1 MAENVVV
8 ELARTDDLD
17 DIVAQW
23 SALVASQRDFGS
35 HIRAEGNLTAA
46 RDVLGQHVAADRVA
60 VARPLPGFDDRSS
73 AEQILGFVTFYV
85 ETGLYEQTETR
96 GIVENI
102 YVIPDARGR
111 GVGSA
116 LLKDAEDR
124 LIERGAEV
132 GALSVLAGNQD
143 GQEFYRSH
151 GYEPHRITVERAFD
165 LD

>member
-1 MAENVVV
+1 MGENVVV
-8 ELARTDDLD
+8 ELATTDDLD
-17 DIVAQW
+17 DLVTHW
-23 SALVASQRDFGS
+23 SALVASQREFGS
-35 HIRAEGNLTAA
+35 HIRAEGNHTAA
-46 RDVLGQHVAADRVA
+46 RDVLGQHIAADRVA
-60 VARPLPGFDDRSS
+60 VARPLPGFDDRMRTD
-73 AEQILGFVTFYV
+73 QTLGFVTFYI

-132 GALSVLAGNQD
+132 GALSVLAANQN
-143 GQEFYRSH
+143 GQDFYRAH
-151 GYEPHRITVERAFD
+151 GYEPHRITVEREFD
-165 LD
+165 RD